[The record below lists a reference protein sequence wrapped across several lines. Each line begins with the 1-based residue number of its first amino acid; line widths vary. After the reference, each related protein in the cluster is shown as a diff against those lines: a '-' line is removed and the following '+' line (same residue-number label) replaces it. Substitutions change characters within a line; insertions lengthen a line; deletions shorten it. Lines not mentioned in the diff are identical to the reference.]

1 MPSIKSAAAPMNPQK
16 SAPLSQ
22 EPLGGASGRREF
34 AFDIAAG
41 AFGPVSGPHRKI
53 DLRAVQPAQLA
64 VFVLAA
70 RSPSFSEAARCLGL
84 TQSAVSQAVDRLE
97 RLLDVRLFDRTVRP
111 PRLTQRGEE
120 ILAPAQDVVSESQRF
135 LRAVEAI
142 LTGQIRSL
150 RFGITEG
157 AASYASSEIEAAL
170 LPMVENFDA
179 QWGLIPKIVQDFHE
193 GRFDV
198 AVAPDI
204 PAEDRSLARMLV
216 SERYLIVYP
225 KTERIDADMLPPEQ
239 LFARLTLP
247 FVSSRHESLDWRRS
261 QAMLRILGL
270 SVHRRIVMENTQSA
284 TNAVCR
290 GLGWTILPPMSLWS
304 IRDSLQ
310 DVTVHLTGTANIEKT
325 LWAAARTTTY
335 IPVLE
340 KIASV
345 YRKMLKEKWLPDLVA
360 RKPVL
365 GQFVHVGAD
374 D

>member
-1 MPSIKSAAAPMNPQK
+1 MATRTTRARQNSAEIPSPSARSSYPDTAAFDEFTSGCANRTSAAA
-16 SAPLSQ
+16 
-22 EPLGGASGRREF
+22 
-34 AFDIAAG
+34 D
-41 AFGPVSGPHRKI
+41 GPHRRL
-53 DLRAVQPAQLA
+53 DLRTVQPAQLA
-64 VFVLAA
+64 IFISAA
-70 RSPSFSEAARCLGL
+70 RSRSFSDTARRLGL
-84 TQSAVSQAVDRLE
+84 TQSAVSQALDRLE
-97 RLLDVRLFDRTVRP
+97 RLLEVRLFDRRVRP

-120 ILAPAQDVVSESQRF
+120 ILALAQDVVSESQRF

-142 LTGQIRSL
+142 QTGQIRSL

-204 PAEDRSLARMLV
+204 PAEDRSLARRLN
-216 SERYLIVYP
+216 SERYLLVHP
-225 KTERIDADMLPPEQ
+225 RTERIDADMLAPEQ
-239 LFARLTLP
+239 VFSQLTLP
-247 FVSSRHESLDWRRS
+247 FISTRHESLDWRRS
-261 QAMLRILGL
+261 QAMLRILGI
-270 SVHRRIVMENTQSA
+270 SVHRRVVMENTQSA

-304 IRDSLQ
+304 IRDAL
-310 DVTVHLTGTANIEKT
+310 DRVTVHLTGTAHIEKT
-325 LWAAARTTTY
+325 LWTAARTTTY
-335 IPVLE
+335 LPVLE
-340 KIASV
+340 KITTT
-345 YRKMLKEKWLPDLVA
+345 YRSMLRDYWLPQLVQ

-365 GQFVHVGAD
+365 GQFVRIGTD